1 VVRRDHIT
9 VISGSR
15 EERIM
20 KLNLTIIESPR
31 ISIEIRQNEFGEDE
45 KEKIRDYFEKTFL
58 PHFGKILGRK

>member
-1 VVRRDHIT
+1 MEVNI
-9 VISGSR
+9 
-15 EERIM
+15 
-20 KLNLTIIESPR
+20 KIIESPQ